1 MTFPLFERNP
11 RKHLESLMSG
21 WKRELS
27 KSLVPYREDGRT
39 YPGSE
44 YFCADGFFPWYFS
57 QTPKILFVGRETVQM
72 SGGDYIADCL
82 AAYRQNS
89 IAGVTVNRHAFHSR
103 MMYLAYG
110 ILHGCGIAY
119 EDLPRASDIAAT
131 FGTRE
136 GISFAF
142 MELSKYSNDN
152 EDANSRRDKELME
165 RFLRDSLSAGRNFF
179 REELEL
185 LNPDIT
191 ITMNLW
197 ECGVDNTL
205 IEAALGNVAMEDG
218 KTWQPHAT
226 VNRIAI
232 NGRQVLLIDLNHFSS
247 RKRTKECFYD
257 PVMGIVR
264 EKFARICFEK
274 GAVND

>member
-1 MTFPLFERNP
+1 
-11 RKHLESLMSG
+11 
-21 WKRELS
+21 
-27 KSLVPYREDGRT
+27 
-39 YPGSE
+39 
-44 YFCADGFFPWYFS
+44 
-57 QTPKILFVGRETVQM
+57 
-72 SGGDYIADCL
+72 
-82 AAYRQNS
+82 
-89 IAGVTVNRHAFHSR
+89 

-110 ILHGCGIAY
+110 ITHGCGIAF
-119 EDLPRASDIAAT
+119 EDLPQASDIAAT

-185 LNPDIT
+185 LNPDII

-197 ECGVDNTL
+197 ECGVDNAL
-205 IEAALGNVAMEDG
+205 IEAALGKVTLEDG

-226 VNRIAI
+226 VNRIVI
-232 NGRQVLLIDLNHFSS
+232 NGRRVLLIDLNHFSS
-247 RKRTKECFYD
+247 RKSTRECFYN
-257 PVMGIVR
+257 PVMGILR
-264 EKFARICFEK
+264 GKRILSP
-274 GAVND
+274 